1 MTRSA
6 APARRPAPHVLG
18 QTANLV
24 GRQAA
29 VVAVSLVANVISART
44 LGADGRGALA
54 FALQAAFM
62 VSFAVLLGTEKAV
75 AVVMPGAPTTR
86 GIPAILSVSWR
97 RAGFTA
103 AVGIVALGLTAAGT
117 DLVALRYV
125 APVAAMALASG
136 LSRALES
143 SAINAHRAA
152 IALANSSGASVVSL
166 ILIAGLALAEV
177 RDPAVWVAAYACGAF
192 LVGISLIHRF
202 GSWSNL
208 DLGSGRSSTLDR
220 LANTG
225 LRLFP
230 ASLAS
235 YAAYRS
241 DRLILPVLADTEAL
255 GLYVVVVAFTDVV
268 AAPVEALANAL
279 LPRWRAAVLNGTFA
293 PRRIVVA
300 AIAYLAVAAVGSV
313 LAGRHLIVPIFG
325 EDYAAGRDLLPLL
338 AFGSALYPLGRL
350 AAAYRLAQGYVNLA
364 SGADLVGMITAVA
377 AYFLLIPG
385 LEAQGAALGA
395 AIGYASG
402 IVVLVAGK
410 RWASTE
416 PDGDHPGPPAG

>member
-6 APARRPAPHVLG
+6 APARTPAPHVLG

-29 VVAVSLVANVISART
+29 VVAVSLIANVISART

-97 RAGFTA
+97 RAAFTA
-103 AVGIVALGLTAAGT
+103 AVGMAALGLTAAGT
-117 DLVALRYV
+117 DLVAVRYI

-152 IALANSSGASVVSL
+152 IALANSGGASVVSL

-300 AIAYLAVAAVGSV
+300 AIAYLVVAAVGSV
-313 LAGRHLIVPIFG
+313 VAGRHLIVPIFG

-350 AAAYRLAQGYVNLA
+350 AAVYRLAQGYVNLA
-364 SGADLVGMITAVA
+364 SGADLVGMIAAVA

-395 AIGYASG
+395 VIGYASG
-402 IVVLVAGK
+402 IVVLIAGK

-416 PDGDHPGPPAG
+416 PDGDHTGPVAG